1 MYYINLASSGKKTT
15 PAIYN
20 IVTTT
25 YCSVIVMTTL
35 SVNIKPSSACTEK
48 INKQCSSLF
57 SLIYLAVSL

>member
-1 MYYINLASSGKKTT
+1 MYYTNLASSGKKTT

-48 INKQCSSLF
+48 INNVLLYF
-57 SLIYLAVSL
+57 H